1 MKRENTTAGWAGI
14 HQDQASGLV
23 LQESHALTRAT
34 DGARV
39 VGGGDQND
47 SVCWGNRRRR
57 LRRPSGQRPA
67 MEENRM
73 TGAFCQRL
81 VVALLAASWALPL
94 YAYDPLNRAEY
105 LAKIKEA
112 KAYYE
117 DKCEKVAGIRIHK
130 TVPDVEGLLLLKIR
144 PERRSRELADPMWPG
159 AAFGREFSG
168 DSYIRSF
175 LGYEYS
181 SSADGSPIT
190 PTHRGY
196 INTDKRP
203 GGLPG
208 YRWVEV
214 IDEKDGQR
222 YRYSG
227 SVKAAGKKNPDA
239 YRAELE
245 RDPAFDMNIYRWSL
259 DKTASP
265 SKTSPRYAVTFE
277 DHVIPE
283 ERALWVASS
292 TIKVLEVQTN
302 EVLGE
307 MTRYA
312 ISYIHAPHHSMPWLN
327 HHICPAPS
335 VSSGT
340 ATRQFVDQIL
350 IPKKED

>member
-1 MKRENTTAGWAGI
+1 
-14 HQDQASGLV
+14 
-23 LQESHALTRAT
+23 
-34 DGARV
+34 
-39 VGGGDQND
+39 
-47 SVCWGNRRRR
+47 
-57 LRRPSGQRPA
+57 
-67 MEENRM
+67 M
-73 TGAFCQRL
+73 TGPFCQRTF
-81 VVALLAASWALPL
+81 VTLLAASWALPL
-94 YAYDPLNRAEY
+94 YAYDPLNRVEY

-117 DKCEKVAGIRIHK
+117 EKCEKVAGIRIHK

-159 AAFGREFSG
+159 AAFGTEHTG
-168 DSYIRSF
+168 DNYITSF
-175 LGYEYS
+175 LGYEKRS
-181 SSADGSPIT
+181 ERSAE
-190 PTHRGY
+190 RGHISIGKPSVGISGDRWDY
-196 INTDKRP
+196 F
-203 GGLPG
+203 PG

-239 YRAELE
+239 YRVELE
-245 RDPAFDMNIYRWSL
+245 RDPAYDMNIYRWSL

-292 TIKVLEVQTN
+292 TIKVLDLKTSEL
-302 EVLGE
+302 LGE
-307 MTRYA
+307 MTIYA
-312 ISYIHAPHHSMPWLN
+312 ISYIHAPRHSMPWLN
-327 HHICPAPS
+327 HSVCPIPDGRD
-335 VSSGT
+335 GT
-340 ATRQFVDQIL
+340 RTRHFVDQIL